1 MLKQAAKSKLKNVDI
16 IQTVKLQNE
25 FFLGAETSSFVSFT
39 ALENVTIE
47 KELKYQ

>member
-1 MLKQAAKSKLKNVDI
+1 MWILFKPLNFRMD
-16 IQTVKLQNE
+16 
-25 FFLGAETSSFVSFT
+25 FFFGAETSSFVSFT